1 MNQLAQTT
9 EKITILFQTKRCK
22 QLPHP
27 LPPALNDE
35 SAIIE
40 KDKFSKS
47 KEATLKLL
55 TQSSNKPLWR

>member
-22 QLPHP
+22 QLPPP

-40 KDKFSKS
+40 KDKF
-47 KEATLKLL
+47 
-55 TQSSNKPLWR
+55 